1 MKAMREILLLLLFAA
16 SLSGTAWALDLK
28 LTAGH
33 GNELV
38 IRKDAIQS
46 IYTRDGKIYIG
57 TASGNFE
64 ITPVLDDAIGLGA
77 LKSAIDELLE
87 REKPRSHGEVLKEF
101 EELQA
106 IPEKT
111 DFTMMQIHRLA
122 LLRRGNDW
130 LECSSI
136 EQY

>member
-1 MKAMREILLLLLFAA
+1 MITNWL
-16 SLSGTAWALDLK
+16 
-28 LTAGH
+28 
-33 GNELV
+33 

-46 IYTRDGKIYIG
+46 IYTREGKIYIG

-64 ITPVLDDAIGLGA
+64 ITPIVDDAIGLRA
-77 LKSAIDELLE
+77 LTSAIDELLE
-87 REKPRSHGEVLKEF
+87 QEKPRSHREVRKEF
-101 EELQA
+101 EELRA

-111 DFTMMQIHRLA
+111 DLTMMQILRLA
-122 LLRRGNDW
+122 LLRGDNDW